1 MPAARFNTSQTKRKQ
16 TANNP
21 AVYCVRNE
29 GKATAASQQNQEVTD
44 MSEYHLKP
52 GKLGEKVIDACK
64 GIEEKFV
71 DTFLEEDGSLKTG
84 GMADKVTGTYQ
95 KVEDT
100 VVGGYKKV
108 EDTVVGGYKKIET
121 AFVDTFLEQDDGANH

>member
-1 MPAARFNTSQTKRKQ
+1 
-16 TANNP
+16 
-21 AVYCVRNE
+21 
-29 GKATAASQQNQEVTD
+29 

-52 GKLGEKVIDACK
+52 GKLGQTVIGAYK

-71 DTFLEEDGSLKTG
+71 DAFLEEDGSLKTG
-84 GMADKVTGTYQ
+84 GMADKVTGAYQ

-108 EDTVVGGYKKIET
+108 EDTVVGGYKKVET
-121 AFVDTFLEQDDGANH
+121 AFVDAFLEKDDHSRH